1 MSLIPNGKGQI
12 CFGVLQ
18 LGVMRCLQPCDAW
31 VLGRSLRRE
40 AMTGLGAVR
49 PLSGGCSGAGGL
61 WDTSQR
67 NEVAVGEKSFLM
79 ERSGYTHSAWLC
91 GSLVKQGVKQDITLR
106 AFPPRGSKGPRSGT
120 VPMGFPLRNP
130 IPSAP
135 AGHPRPSRLSPP
147 TAATRRR
154 GGPGP
159 CSRLGERR
167 GAGGGRLGG
176 HRAPAPRRL
185 HGPPQPP
192 GGGGGL
198 RTPPPRLPAPV
209 AAGGGG
215 AGPGAAARGRA
226 RRAAGRPRS
235 P

>member
-31 VLGRSLRRE
+31 VLGRSLGRE
-40 AMTGLGAVR
+40 AVTGLGAVR

-67 NEVAVGEKSFLM
+67 KEVAVGEKSFLM

-106 AFPPRGSKGPRSGT
+106 PFPPRGSKGPRSGT

-135 AGHPRPSRLSPP
+135 AGHPRPPRLSPP

-167 GAGGGRLGG
+167 GAGGGGSAGTEHRL
-176 HRAPAPRRL
+176 RAASTAPLSPR
-185 HGPPQPP
+185 GV
-192 GGGGGL
+192 GGGSGRPL
-198 RTPPPRLPAPV
+198 PVSPPP
-209 AAGGGG
+209 
-215 AGPGAAARGRA
+215 
-226 RRAAGRPRS
+226 
-235 P
+235 